1 MCKVREEGGIRDKGE
16 FFTCVII
23 WMVASPVEIEEAG
36 VLILGKRMMG
46 STRASKI

>member
-23 WMVASPVEIEEAG
+23 WMVEYIEHSY
-36 VLILGKRMMG
+36 LF
-46 STRASKI
+46 